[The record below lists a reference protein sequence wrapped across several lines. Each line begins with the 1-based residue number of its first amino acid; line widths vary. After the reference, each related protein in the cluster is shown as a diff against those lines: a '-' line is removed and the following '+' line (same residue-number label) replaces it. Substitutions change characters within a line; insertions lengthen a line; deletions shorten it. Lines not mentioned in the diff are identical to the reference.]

1 MANYQL
7 LDALISQNNAR
18 TYTFLETFGMS
29 QLRFNHTPDPQNL
42 FLLTNKLWN
51 LVPKVSDRS
60 FLSCTQKYCPAY
72 NIRLN

>member
-18 TYTFLETFGMS
+18 TYTFLKTFGMS

-42 FLLTNKLWN
+42 F
-51 LVPKVSDRS
+51 
-60 FLSCTQKYCPAY
+60 FY
-72 NIRLN
+72 

>member
-18 TYTFLETFGMS
+18 TYTFLKTFGMS

-42 FLLTNKLWN
+42 FLLTNKSWN

-60 FLSCTQKYCPAY
+60 FLSCIVLHIIIY
-72 NIRLN
+72 R

>member
-18 TYTFLETFGMS
+18 TFGMS
-29 QLRFNHTPDPQNL
+29 QLRFNRTPDPQNL
-42 FLLTNKLWN
+42 FLLTNKSWN

-60 FLSCTQKYCPAY
+60 FLSCIQKYCPAY
-72 NIRLN
+72 NNIPLN